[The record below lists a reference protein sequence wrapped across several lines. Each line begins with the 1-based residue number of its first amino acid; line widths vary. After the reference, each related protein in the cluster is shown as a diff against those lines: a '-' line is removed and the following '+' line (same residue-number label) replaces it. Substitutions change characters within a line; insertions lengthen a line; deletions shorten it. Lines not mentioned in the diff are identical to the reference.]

1 MICKNLRWMAALTMA
16 ASLAITPSVT
26 LAAPGANGGAKG
38 NAAAAAAPTTTPIKH
53 VVVIFQEN
61 VSFDHYFATYPNAEN
76 PEGELKFKAKNA
88 TQAVHGRSSVLGFEF
103 EFAFGIF
110 GVGVGCEIMIERDVF
125 LEDDHHML
133 DWRSGGGRG
142 SGSGVALGPI
152 VSTRSGERDGWRNG
166 QARGHGQSSHPA

>member
-26 LAAPGANGGAKG
+26 LAAPGANDGAKG
-38 NAAAAAAPTTTPIKH
+38 NAAAAAAAAAPTTTPIKH

-88 TQAVHGRSSVLGFEF
+88 TPAVDGLSQGLLEHNPNSIQPFRIPACLWTRKLCHLLGLRSKIRLQPQDRPPSRFLGR
-103 EFAFGIF
+103 
-110 GVGVGCEIMIERDVF
+110 
-125 LEDDHHML
+125 
-133 DWRSGGGRG
+133 
-142 SGSGVALGPI
+142 P
-152 VSTRSGERDGWRNG
+152 
-166 QARGHGQSSHPA
+166 